1 MSNDLDSFS
10 PITNTKKICD
20 VSTQVLVVG
29 DLKYY
34 AQLLGR
40 ENMSSYWCMW
50 CTLPKPEWNNK
61 STPVSQAAL
70 WTIESLKAHCD
81 KVVVEKLKEP
91 RDISG
96 VVMYP
101 VWDFIEPSHYVVP
114 ILHIEIGLVNNA
126 IDNFYDWVEDH
137 IEDGTPNE
145 AMCRNKMILLGTE
158 LQKAEKNAMQLK
170 QGIVQQLTTQ
180 RHSLSQVKK
189 KLKSKIILHNERMTL
204 LVEEHQLEEQISS
217 LVKQRKNIDS
227 GVVLKRMKLAE
238 AKADFKEVRQKKEKA

>member
-1 MSNDLDSFS
+1 
-10 PITNTKKICD
+10 
-20 VSTQVLVVG
+20 
-29 DLKYY
+29 
-34 AQLLGR
+34 
-40 ENMSSYWCMW
+40 
-50 CTLPKPEWNNK
+50 
-61 STPVSQAAL
+61 
-70 WTIESLKAHCD
+70 
-81 KVVVEKLKEP
+81 
-91 RDISG
+91 
-96 VVMYP
+96 

-158 LQKAEKNAMQLK
+158 LQKAEKNATQLK